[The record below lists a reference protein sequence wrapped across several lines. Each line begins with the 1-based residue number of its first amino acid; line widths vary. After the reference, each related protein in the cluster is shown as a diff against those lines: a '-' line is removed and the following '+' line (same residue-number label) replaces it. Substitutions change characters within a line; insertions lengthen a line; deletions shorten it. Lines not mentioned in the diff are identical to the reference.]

1 MMKQHGV
8 AFSARPRSNSRACT
22 CGTGGRLRV
31 LGQSEVQ
38 WNRAQRGGHA
48 RGKFVHTS
56 ASGAE
61 LDREALGRWPRGAHG
76 CASA

>member
-1 MMKQHGV
+1 
-8 AFSARPRSNSRACT
+8 
-22 CGTGGRLRV
+22 V